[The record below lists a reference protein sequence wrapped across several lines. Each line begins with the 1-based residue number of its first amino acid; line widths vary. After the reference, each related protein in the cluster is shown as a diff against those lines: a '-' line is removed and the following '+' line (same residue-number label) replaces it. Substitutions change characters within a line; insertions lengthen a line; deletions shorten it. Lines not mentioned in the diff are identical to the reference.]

1 MSKSLQEINAT
12 KHKPVGRCGH
22 PKPTSQG
29 PQRPVKL
36 KQSERGVLQQGR
48 GSPGVSTACGMC
60 LQSSPSERALAVLV
74 TES

>member
-1 MSKSLQEINAT
+1 LQRDL
-12 KHKPVGRCGH
+12 H
-22 PKPTSQG
+22 
-29 PQRPVKL
+29 RPESWASSSRVKL